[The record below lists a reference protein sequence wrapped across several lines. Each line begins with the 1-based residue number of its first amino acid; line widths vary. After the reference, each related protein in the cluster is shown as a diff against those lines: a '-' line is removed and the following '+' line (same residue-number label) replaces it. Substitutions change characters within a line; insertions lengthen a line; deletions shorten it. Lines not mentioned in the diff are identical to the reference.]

1 METVSSERR
10 HSRRYPLEVST
21 RVGMDQGRTRD
32 MSSRGLYFLAPT
44 SLDQGATIELH
55 LTLTAASA
63 LGPVT
68 LHVRGHVL
76 RVDQLEDQ
84 QQGLAVVI
92 EAWDVTDPGSPGFGF
107 LQA

>member
-21 RVGMDQGRTRD
+21 RVGEGEGRTRD
-32 MSSRGLYFLAPT
+32 MSSRGLYCLAPT
-44 SLDQGATIELH
+44 SLDRGDTIELR

-76 RVDQLEDQ
+76 RVDQLEEE
-84 QQGLAVVI
+84 QGLAVVI
-92 EAWDVTDPGSPGFGF
+92 EAWDVTDPGSSSF